1 MFIVFGIWGL
11 AMAVTGFAIYDLTGN
26 EAAAYAAAA
35 LPLLFVVTGLVP
47 NGAWAL
53 PALAVVWAL
62 GARVL
67 PVQHPAAPPVPVVVV
82 ASAATG

>member
-1 MFIVFGIWGL
+1 MFIIVAIWGL

-26 EAAAYAAAA
+26 EVASYAAAA
-35 LPLLFVVTGLVP
+35 LPLLFAVTGLMP

-62 GARVL
+62 GARAL
-67 PVQHPAAPPVPVVVV
+67 PPQHHALPPTPVAVV
-82 ASAATG
+82 ASPATG

>member
-1 MFIVFGIWGL
+1 MFAIWGL
-11 AMAVTGFAIYDLTGN
+11 AMTVTGFAIYDLTGN

-35 LPLLFVVTGLVP
+35 LPLLFVVTGLMP

-67 PVQHPAAPPVPVVVV
+67 PPPHQATPPAPVAV
-82 ASAATG
+82 AASPATG